1 MSTEFFRKY
10 SNLIAEAESSIIP
23 DKEAPAND
31 IAPDPIK
38 PDEEFGYDPS
48 KPLELG
54 KPLNPFKIPK
64 PSDDL
69 EKPDWDVRK
78 NMPKADPST
87 GNVAP
92 PNNNEKAPADMSA
105 EELDAEIARL
115 EKELA
120 YITPVDTEVDA
131 GNGDKIMKKMSP
143 RDLERY
149 NKGIPMN
156 KEIQRM
162 PWEPGENPTGA
173 KRQDLDAKSGSLP
186 VDKPRLTDV

>member
-10 SNLIAEAESSIIP
+10 SDLIAEAESSIIP
-23 DKEAPAND
+23 DKQPVDDLPNST
-31 IAPDPIK
+31 PPPSNSK
-38 PDEEFGYDPS
+38 EFGYDPS

-54 KPLNPFKIPK
+54 KPENPFKMPN
-64 PSDDL
+64 PSNDL
-69 EKPDWDVRK
+69 DKPDWDVRK

-131 GNGDKIMKKMSP
+131 GNGDKIMKKISP
-143 RDLERY
+143 RDLERL
-149 NKGIPMN
+149 NKGMPMN

-162 PWEPGENPTGA
+162 PWEPGQNPTGA
-173 KRQDLDAKSGSLP
+173 RRQDLESKEGSRPLP
-186 VDKPRLTDV
+186 RPPQEA